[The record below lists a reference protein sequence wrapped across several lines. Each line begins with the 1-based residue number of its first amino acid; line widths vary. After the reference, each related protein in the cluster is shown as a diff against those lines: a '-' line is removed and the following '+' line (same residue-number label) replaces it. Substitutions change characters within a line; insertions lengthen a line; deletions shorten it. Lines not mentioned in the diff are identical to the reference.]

1 MYCTLASRS
10 ATGPP
15 TVPPFEELP
24 NVPIDQKLN
33 VPATGSATVPPPEPA
48 IENEIAAYRALSP
61 GAIVA
66 LVCGVLSIL
75 SFASYDFL
83 AFSVAAIVLGVLA
96 DRKIQ
101 RLPEILTGRGLAQ
114 AGVGLGLMFGL
125 TALTVTTVQDFM
137 RARQAKTFAH
147 TVENLLKEGTYDQ
160 LLWYSQPA
168 VVRAKNTPEK
178 LLKDMSK
185 DAQSAMSLGE
195 RYGALKMLNDN
206 LKAPENEVHF
216 KGLEGHGEDGLDSFA
231 AALYEVHFPKAE
243 KPEDKE
249 RYALAVIKGVK
260 SKTGALE
267 WYIESVQYPY
277 KPKSLSGPAPKAVD
291 DGHGHAH

>member
-1 MYCTLASRS
+1 
-10 ATGPP
+10 
-15 TVPPFEELP
+15 
-24 NVPIDQKLN
+24 VPIDQKLN
-33 VPATGSATVPPPEPA
+33 VPATGSSTVPA

-75 SFASYDFL
+75 SFASYYFL

-125 TALTVTTVQDFM
+125 TAVTVSTVQDFI
-137 RARQAKTFAH
+137 RASQAKTFAH
-147 TVENLLKEGTYDQ
+147 TVEDLLKKGPYDQ
-160 LLWYSQPA
+160 LIWYSQPA
-168 VVRAKNTPEK
+168 AVRARNTPEK

-185 DAQSAMSLGE
+185 DAQSAMSLNE
-195 RYGALKMLNDN
+195 RYGALKQLSES

-216 KGLEGHGEDGLDSFA
+216 KGLEGHGEDGLDSYA
-231 AALYEVHFPKAE
+231 GVLYEVHFPKAE

-249 RYALAVIKGVK
+249 RFALAVIKGVK
-260 SKTGALE
+260 SKTGVLE
-267 WYIESVQYPY
+267 WYIDSVQYPY
-277 KPKSLSGPAPKAVD
+277 KPQSFSGPAPKAVD

>member
-1 MYCTLASRS
+1 M
-10 ATGPP
+10 
-15 TVPPFEELP
+15 
-24 NVPIDQKLN
+24 PIDQKLN
-33 VPATGSATVPPPEPA
+33 VPATGSSTVPEPAPAPA

-101 RLPEILTGRGLAQ
+101 RLPEILTGRGLAH

-125 TALTVTTVQDFM
+125 TALTVTTVQDFI
-137 RARQAKTFAH
+137 RASQAKRFAH

-168 VVRAKNTPEK
+168 VIRDKNTPEK
-178 LLKDMSK
+178 LRKDMTK
-185 DAQSAMSLGE
+185 DAQSAMSVGE
-195 RYGALKMLNDN
+195 RYGALKQLNDN
-206 LKAPENEVHF
+206 LKAPESEVHF
-216 KGLEGHGEDGLDSFA
+216 KGLEGHGEDGLDSYA
-231 AALYEVHFPKAE
+231 GSLRGPHSEGPETRGQGTIRPRGHQGGEV
-243 KPEDKE
+243 EDG
-249 RYALAVIKGVK
+249 RPGVVHRFR
-260 SKTGALE
+260 
-267 WYIESVQYPY
+267 SVP
-277 KPKSLSGPAPKAVD
+277 V
-291 DGHGHAH
+291 